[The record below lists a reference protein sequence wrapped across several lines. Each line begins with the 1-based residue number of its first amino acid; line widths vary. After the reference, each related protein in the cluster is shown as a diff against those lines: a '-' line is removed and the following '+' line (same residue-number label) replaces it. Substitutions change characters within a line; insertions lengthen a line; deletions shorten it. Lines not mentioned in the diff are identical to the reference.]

1 MRTFRTVD
9 DVIAAIG
16 EELGPTEA
24 LELDQPRVDEFAH
37 LTGDHQWI
45 HVDVERAAAGPFGG
59 TIVHGYFTLALV
71 PFFAKQLVTYETAG
85 PRLNYGLDKV
95 RFPAPLPVGSRLRC
109 TATITAVTPTG
120 AGHQVTTR
128 YVMRAEGADK
138 PACVAETLV
147 LMLG

>member
-1 MRTFRTVD
+1 VKVFRTLDHV
-9 DVIAAIG
+9 VAAIG

-24 LELDQPRVDEFAH
+24 LELDQGRVNDFAD

-45 HVDVERAAAGPFGG
+45 HVDTERAATGPFGG
-59 TIVHGYFTLALV
+59 TIVHGYFTLGLV
-71 PFFAKQLVTYETAG
+71 PWFAKQLVTYETPGA
-85 PRLNYGLDKV
+85 RLNYGLDKV

-109 TATITAVTPTG
+109 TATITAVTPTA

-128 YVMRAEGADK
+128 YVMKADGAEK

-147 LMLG
+147 LLLD